1 MSPRPIGCEERATAR
16 VFSCCATIVA
26 HPRYMKAF
34 ISNGFETEW
43 VSQYVMV
50 HGTVYGRDAE
60 KEAKEELDALRSQGT
75 FMQKMASPGIP
86 PQPLA
91 MGNQQVHQ
99 QQLQQQLVHLPQQ
112 QQQQQLQPQQT
123 QPNQAAAFSSII
135 APMTPQRVTHHGS
148 WELVASKRPASGQA
162 SDSPGTDTE
171 SVASPQE
178 YSILYFKNSVFLV
191 SSGQPAEPI
200 LLDLP
205 INAYRDYKVVT
216 INDEL
221 LVYSKS
227 MSVMKAVADVIAQQ
241 TLTDSQEAQ
250 ACNQIMPM

>member
-1 MSPRPIGCEERATAR
+1 
-16 VFSCCATIVA
+16 
-26 HPRYMKAF
+26 MKAF

-112 QQQQQLQPQQT
+112 HQVSFQQTQQQQQQLQPQQQ
-123 QPNQAAAFSSII
+123 QPNQAAASTSLT
-135 APMTPQRVTHHGS
+135 APMSPQRVTHHGS

-178 YSILYFKNSVFLV
+178 YSIMYFKNSVFLV
-191 SSGQPAEPI
+191 SSGQPAEPV

-205 INAYRDYKVVT
+205 INEHRDYKVVT

-227 MSVMKAVADVIAQQ
+227 MSVMKAVADVIEQQ